1 MLELA
6 AGIALWSCPP
16 HIKIPGVVGLAALRG
31 IRAKLREREE
41 ESGNNNTIGDASS
54 ARDEV
59 VVRWDDVRMTLQPTK
74 KETKKLGADAKPKR
88 ILDGVSGAAK
98 PGRLLAIMGPSGSGK
113 TSLLNALAAQVP
125 RSKRLTLR
133 GTLRHDDVSVGK
145 DTRRNRKRLNDAVAY
160 VQQQDVFYSQLTVR
174 ETLET
179 AAAMRMPTSTH
190 TQSQRSDAVDDVLRA
205 MGIAHVASS
214 KVGDVKTRG
223 VSGGERKRLARRWT
237 LGEGARRR
245 DGVGSA
251 LRPVP
256 VRFARV
262 RAHFSSPLIATL
274 DPVRCPQPSRPSSAA
289 RPLSPRRRPG

>member
-41 ESGNNNTIGDASS
+41 ESGNNNTICDASS

-74 KETKKLGADAKPKR
+74 KEKKKLGADAKPKR

-125 RSKRLTLR
+125 RSKRLTLS
-133 GTLRHDDVSVGK
+133 GTLRHNDVSVEK
-145 DTRRNRKRLNDAVAY
+145 DTRRNRKLLNL
-160 VQQQDVFYSQLTVR
+160 SLIHIS
-174 ETLET
+174 E
-179 AAAMRMPTSTH
+179 PT
-190 TQSQRSDAVDDVLRA
+190 
-205 MGIAHVASS
+205 
-214 KVGDVKTRG
+214 
-223 VSGGERKRLARRWT
+223 
-237 LGEGARRR
+237 
-245 DGVGSA
+245 
-251 LRPVP
+251 RPY
-256 VRFARV
+256 
-262 RAHFSSPLIATL
+262 
-274 DPVRCPQPSRPSSAA
+274 
-289 RPLSPRRRPG
+289 

>member
-41 ESGNNNTIGDASS
+41 ESGNNNTICDASS

-74 KETKKLGADAKPKR
+74 KEKKKLGADAKPKR

-125 RSKRLTLR
+125 RSKRLTLS
-133 GTLRHDDVSVGK
+133 GTLRHDDVSVGQ

-179 AAAMRMPTSTH
+179 AAAMRMPTSKY
-190 TQSQRSDAVDDVLRA
+190 TQSQRSEAVDDVLRA

-223 VSGGERKRLARRWT
+223 VSGGEKKRLA
-237 LGEGARRR
+237 LACELVGGAFIYDKTVYLFFLFLEYRQL
-245 DGVGSA
+245 V
-251 LRPVP
+251 
-256 VRFARV
+256 
-262 RAHFSSPLIATL
+262 
-274 DPVRCPQPSRPSSAA
+274 
-289 RPLSPRRRPG
+289 